1 MASYIPLARYLVNSG
16 GELEMEKIKREFVVE
31 RHEVSSMVIYEVTGE
46 DLEQLEKE
54 TLTVGEDFSFA
65 LASLS
70 VAISFTITLDTVSIP
85 AGKIYDVF
93 WIVTIIGYLA
103 GFFFGIRWRRGRKK
117 FRSVLGKI
125 KNRGGAL
132 GEEGKA
138 VIESTSVSAITVEK
152 TTKGG
157 GQ

>member
-1 MASYIPLARYLVNSG
+1 VGANWSG
-16 GELEMEKIKREFVVE
+16 KLLTTPPMEKVKREFVVE
-31 RHEVSSMVIYEVTGE
+31 RHEVTSMVIYEVTGE

-70 VAISFTITLDTVSIP
+70 VAASFTITLSTVNIP
-85 AGKIYDVF
+85 AGKTYEVF
-93 WIVTIIGYLA
+93 WIVLMVSYLA
-103 GFFFGIRWRRGRKK
+103 AVFFGIRWYRGRKK
-117 FRSVLGKI
+117 FRTVLVKI
-125 KNRGGAL
+125 RNRGGAL

-138 VIESTSVSAITVEK
+138 VIESTTVTSMTVEK
-152 TTKGG
+152 TTTGG